1 MIDSMGI
8 IQAVQEAQQQL
19 PQGSASRAMRLAVIA
34 PAYDPFANWPG
45 PADLPTVQ
53 FEGEDDIGEQTYAV
67 LNGYVPMAGDRVLM
81 IPTGTT
87 YTIVGKV
94 GNPVDIQGFWAD
106 ADSSG
111 VELGG
116 GSYYSSEEGLLIAQD
131 VEVQGELV
139 HGPRANRVPEV
150 LTGTVTLNG
159 PGAGTSITGTVT
171 FTPAL
176 PVGTVVYCP
185 AVSIFGSAAGTG
197 TAYARCTAA
206 TATGLTI
213 QILKSDTARAN
224 FVSGENFVVHW
235 MALARPTI

>member
-1 MIDSMGI
+1 MDSLSLL
-8 IQAVQEAQQQL
+8 QAIQEAQQQL
-19 PQGSASRAMRLAVIA
+19 PKGSAGQDMRLAIIA
-34 PAYDPFANWPG
+34 PTYDPFTAWPG
-45 PADLPTVQ
+45 QITLPTVQ

-94 GNPVDIQGFWAD
+94 SNPVDVQGFWTD

-116 GSYYSSEEGLLIAQD
+116 GSYFSSEEGLVLEQD
-131 VEVQGELV
+131 LEAKGEVYI
-139 HGPRANRVPEV
+139 GPRGNRAPEIQMGSV
-150 LTGTVTLNG
+150 NMNG
-159 PGAGTSITGTVT
+159 PGAGTSISATVT
-171 FTPAL
+171 FSPAW

-185 AVSIFGSAAGTG
+185 SPGIATSAGGTG
-197 TAYARCTAA
+197 SAYARVTSA

-213 QILKSDTARAN
+213 QILKSDAARAN
-224 FVSGENFVVHW
+224 FVSGENFTVHW
-235 MALARPTI
+235 VAYARPTN